1 METEFPQGRGG
12 ETFKMGALCTLLK
25 NSCLSLILTV
35 KHYQEAA
42 VRLVLQNKTSL
53 LPLPQNP
60 D

>member
-1 METEFPQGRGG
+1 MEQSSHG
-12 ETFKMGALCTLLK
+12 EGVAVKNGCSLHSKLVCLGLTF
-25 NSCLSLILTV
+25 TV